1 MKLIYTFEAGGLL
14 TGSPK
19 GEGGL
24 RSAGAVEGGAVGLA
38 TAAAAAAR
46 ARCVSNDAGVLPW
59 TRSGPRQEWESD
71 RASKRASERESKR
84 QENTRDKRQKQPM
97 GKVNVVVV
105 VVVGV
110 VGSEFHK
117 SLQEAAAAG
126 QKFVDFVAQCIQ
138 IRICPMIQPNLDFNF
153 K

>member
-1 MKLIYTFEAGGLL
+1 ML
-14 TGSPK
+14 TASAK

-24 RSAGAVEGGAVGLA
+24 RSAGAVGGAVGLA
-38 TAAAAAAR
+38 TAAEAVPAAAVAAR

-71 RASKRASERESKR
+71 RASRRASERESKR

-97 GKVNVVVV
+97 GKVN

-126 QKFVDFVAQCIQ
+126 QKFVDFVAQCIR

>member
-1 MKLIYTFEAGGLL
+1 M
-14 TGSPK
+14 TGSAK

-38 TAAAAAAR
+38 TAAEAAAAAR

-71 RASKRASERESKR
+71 RASKRASERDSKR

-97 GKVNVVVV
+97 GKVN
-105 VVVGV
+105 VGV

>member
-1 MKLIYTFEAGGLL
+1 ML
-14 TGSPK
+14 TGSAK

-71 RASKRASERESKR
+71 RASKRASEREREQEARKHKR
-84 QENTRDKRQKQPM
+84 QETKTADGQSQRRRRRRRRRRRQRISQEFARSRR
-97 GKVNVVVV
+97 GRAKV
-105 VVVGV
+105 
-110 VGSEFHK
+110 
-117 SLQEAAAAG
+117 
-126 QKFVDFVAQCIQ
+126 
-138 IRICPMIQPNLDFNF
+138 R
-153 K
+153 

>member
-1 MKLIYTFEAGGLL
+1 
-14 TGSPK
+14 
-19 GEGGL
+19 
-24 RSAGAVEGGAVGLA
+24 
-38 TAAAAAAR
+38 
-46 ARCVSNDAGVLPW
+46 
-59 TRSGPRQEWESD
+59 
-71 RASKRASERESKR
+71 
-84 QENTRDKRQKQPM
+84 M
-97 GKVNVVVV
+97 GKVN